1 MTRPFGARPGLT
13 RLAFAGASVVSAA
26 AGLLL
31 ASNHPLWPGA
41 MSSLFCAWALVSY
54 WRPGLWLVA
63 LPTALPLLGLSP
75 WTGWLVFDE
84 FDLAILSTVAAEF
97 ARFAVRGP
105 PTPIVPS
112 RATTTAL
119 ALACLGLLG
128 LGRGLDD
135 AGGWSFGLFQSYTD
149 PMNSVRVFKPMLY
162 MVLFLPFVHP
172 ILRDAESAQLA
183 IKRLSGGMLL
193 GLGVVTL
200 AVLWERAA
208 HPGLLD
214 FSAPYRTVALFWEMH
229 VGGAAID
236 AYLALASPF
245 VAWRLCSSR
254 SPLQWG
260 TAAVLALLTE
270 YICLTTFSRGV
281 YLAVI
286 GPLVLLGLLLRRHA
300 RGRAPA
306 LPGRRTRAICVMLLA
321 TLMLLEAA
329 LVLGS
334 GTLMVSRM
342 GSSEQDFRSRLAH
355 WQNGLSLLHTPGDW
369 AFGIGLGRLP
379 SRYAAA
385 VPGGELPGQVALRG
399 EPRQGY
405 VRIFGPRSLASLG
418 GRYGLT
424 QRVPIQTSESLL
436 VRFNARSVRAT
447 RLRLSVCEMHLLYE
461 RNCQAAAVTAQ
472 ATGTDW
478 QPLSARLVGPPLTV
492 GHWYAP
498 RMGVFSLTVLDAGG
512 TVDLDNVSLQGAN
525 RVEQLFNG
533 EFTQQLSHWFA
544 LAKNHFLP
552 WHIDNLYLEMI
563 IERGLCGLVVF
574 MLLIGLAT
582 WNLCFGPGRQQEIA
596 PFLVAS
602 LAGAMTVGLVSS
614 IMDAPRVAFLLLL
627 LAIFSMCVHAD
638 GQATP

>member
-1 MTRPFGARPGLT
+1 MTRPLGVRPGLT
-13 RLAFAGASVVSAA
+13 RPAFAAVSVVAAA
-26 AGLLL
+26 AGLML
-31 ASNHPLWPGA
+31 ASNHPLWPGV
-41 MSSLFCAWALVSY
+41 MSALFCAWSVVSY
-54 WRPGLWLVA
+54 SRPGLWLAA
-63 LPTALPLLGLSP
+63 LPAALPLLGLSP
-75 WTGWLVFDE
+75 WTGWLIFDE

-97 ARFAVRGP
+97 ARFAVRGNP
-105 PTPIVPS
+105 APS
-112 RATTTAL
+112 APARATTTAL

-149 PMNSVRVFKPMLY
+149 PLNSARVFKPMLY
-162 MVLFLPFVHP
+162 MLLLLPLLQP
-172 ILRDAESAQLA
+172 ILRDAASTQLA
-183 IKRLSGGMLL
+183 IKRLSSGMLL

-214 FSAPYRTVALFWEMH
+214 FSTPYRTVALFWEMH

-254 SPLQWG
+254 TPLQWG
-260 TAAVLALLTE
+260 TAAVLALLAE

-286 GPLVLLGLLLRRHA
+286 GPLVLLGLLLRRQA

-306 LPGRRTRAICVMLLA
+306 LPGRRTRAICTMLLA
-321 TLMLLEAA
+321 TLMLLEAT

-334 GTLMVSRM
+334 GTFMVNRI
-342 GSSEQDFRSRLAH
+342 GSSEYDFRSRLAH
-355 WQNGLSLLHTPGDW
+355 WQNGLSLLHSPGDW

-379 SRYAAA
+379 SHYAAA
-385 VPGGELPGQVALRG
+385 VPGGEFPGTAELDG
-399 EPRQGY
+399 EPGRGY

-424 QRVPIQTSESLL
+424 QRVPIQASESML
-436 VRFNARSVRAT
+436 VRVDVRTARAT

-461 RNCQAAAVTAQ
+461 RHCQAAEVTAQ

-492 GHWYAP
+492 GRWYAP
-498 RMGVFSLTVLDAGG
+498 RMEVFSLTVLDAGG
-512 TVDLDNVSLQGAN
+512 TVELDNVSLQGTD
-525 RVEQLFNG
+525 RVEQLSNG
-533 EFTQQLSHWFA
+533 EFTQQLAHWFA
-544 LAKNHFLP
+544 LAKSHFLP
-552 WHIDNLYLEMI
+552 WHIDNLYLEML

-574 MLLIGLAT
+574 MLLIGFAV
-582 WNLCFGPGRQQEIA
+582 WNLCFGPARQQPIA

-602 LAGAMTVGLVSS
+602 LTGAMTLGLVSS
-614 IMDAPRVAFLLLL
+614 IMDVPRVAFLLLL
-627 LAIFSMCVHAD
+627 LALLSMCLPAD
-638 GQATP
+638 GKPTR